1 MIIRNPRRCI
11 IGTIGMPG
19 DRTFYWQIAYESEV
33 VSVKIEK
40 QQATVIAEQVDGLLD
55 EMKSELTIPPRKS
68 KPSEDT
74 LPLELPIDNP
84 YELLS
89 LGIYVI
95 EDEIQLELKLLT
107 EDNNI
112 QLQVRLSPMQGREFC
127 ARTRAVVAAGRSSC
141 PFCEKP
147 IDVDGHICVR
157 ANGYR
162 R

>member
-40 QQATVIAEQVDGLLD
+40 QPAFVIAAQIDGLLD
-55 EMKSELTIPPRKS
+55 ELKSDLTIPPRKS

-74 LPLELPIDNP
+74 LPLELPIDNQF
-84 YELLS
+84 ELLS

-95 EDEIQLELKLLT
+95 EDEIQLELKLLN

-112 QLQVRLSPMQGREFC
+112 ELQFRLSPVKAREFC

-141 PFCEKP
+141 PFCEMP
-147 IDVDGHICVR
+147 IDIDGHICVR